1 MAENFRVGA
10 MPCGMP
16 RTAPEAQHA
25 AADRAPACR
34 PRFRRF
40 ANDAPGLSRVRKNM
54 MRRGKRRS
62 ATSRSGKRPGRR
74 IIRRDSRKFAL
85 LPHEASEPRKSAVV
99 RPLLQSP
106 SRTFAC
112 RAHAESLRRQS
123 PRRAN
128 PSVASAESRSRR
140 KLARRA
146 PWRDSGPQRARTAP
160 SCGKAAPHDS
170 AVRRA
175 RLAASAQKP
184 QARSADAHP
193 APQPRCSSAP

>member
-1 MAENFRVGA
+1 MAEAFRVGA
-10 MPCGMP
+10 MLCGMP
-16 RTAPEAQHA
+16 HTAPEAQHA
-25 AADRAPACR
+25 AADRAPACSFH
-34 PRFRRF
+34 RFGK
-40 ANDAPGLSRVRKNM
+40 DAPGKARVAEKYDAPRKTPL
-54 MRRGKRRS
+54 RDF
-62 ATSRSGKRPGRR
+62 AIPKRPERR

-99 RPLLQSP
+99 RPLLQRP
-106 SRTFAC
+106 GPFAC

-123 PRRAN
+123 TRRAT

-140 KLARRA
+140 KLARLA
-146 PWRDSGPQRARTAP
+146 PWRDPGPQRARKAP

-184 QARSADAHP
+184 QARNADARP

>member
-1 MAENFRVGA
+1 MAEAFRVGA
-10 MPCGMP
+10 MLCGMP

-25 AADRAPACR
+25 AADRAPACSFH
-34 PRFRRF
+34 RFGKDTPGKARV
-40 ANDAPGLSRVRKNM
+40 AEKYDASRKTPLRD
-54 MRRGKRRS
+54 S
-62 ATSRSGKRPGRR
+62 AIRKRPGRR

-85 LPHEASEPRKSAVV
+85 LPHEASEPRKSVVV

-106 SRTFAC
+106 
-112 RAHAESLRRQS
+112 AHSLAA
-123 PRRAN
+123 PMRRACAAN
-128 PSVASAESRSRR
+128 PRTAQIRPSLLRKAEVAASLPA
-140 KLARRA
+140 
-146 PWRDSGPQRARTAP
+146 GPLGEIPGSQRARTAP

-170 AVRRA
+170 AVRLA